1 MALRTKPRSALQTTE
16 DTSGNYLLPDEDFE
30 EFRRFSDAILQELAP
45 RGAYQRHLATNIVHI
60 EWDQQRHRRLLAAV
74 LQTEFR
80 ALAAGVAEMGVPGR
94 ASALF
99 SVRSHFDL
107 GRSLLAHEAEGE
119 EVLRKAGVTRSE
131 ITAAALLARRET
143 VAYHE
148 ARIGDLERRRRQ
160 LLADY
165 DRYKARKPLADDTD
179 DAIEVI

>member
-1 MALRTKPRSALQTTE
+1 MLILTTARSALQTSE
-16 DTSGNYLLPDEDFE
+16 NASGNYLLPDEDVE
-30 EFRRFSDAILQELAP
+30 EFKRFSDAILEELAP
-45 RGAYQRHLATNIVHI
+45 KGTYQRHLATNLAHI

-80 ALAAGVAEMGVPGR
+80 ALAAGIAEVGVPGR

-99 SVRSHFDL
+99 TLRSHFDL

-119 EVLRKAGVTRSE
+119 ETLRQTGVTRSE

-165 DRYKARKPLADDTD
+165 DRYKARKPLVNDPD
-179 DAIEVI
+179 DAIEII

>member
-1 MALRTKPRSALQTTE
+1 MALRTKARSALLTTE
-16 DTSGNYLLPDEDFE
+16 NTSGNYLLPDEDVD
-30 EFRRFSDAILQELAP
+30 EFKRFSDAILQELAP
-45 RGAYQRHLATNIVHI
+45 QGTYQRHLATNLVHI

-74 LQTEFR
+74 LPTEFR
-80 ALAAGVAEMGVPGR
+80 ALSVGVAELGVPGR
-94 ASALF
+94 ASSLF
-99 SVRSHFDL
+99 TLRSHFDL

-165 DRYKARKPLADDTD
+165 DRYRARKLLVDDPD

>member
-1 MALRTKPRSALQTTE
+1 MAILTKADSALQTTE
-16 DTSGNYLLPDEDFE
+16 NASGNYLLPDEDVE
-30 EFRRFSDAILQELAP
+30 EFKRFSDAILEELAP
-45 RGAYQRHLATNIVHI
+45 QGTYQRHLATNLVHI

-80 ALAAGVAEMGVPGR
+80 ALAAGIAEVGVPGR

-99 SVRSHFDL
+99 TLRSHFDL

-119 EVLRKAGVTRSE
+119 ETLRQTGVTRSE

-165 DRYKARKPLADDTD
+165 DRYKARKPLVDDPD
-179 DAIEVI
+179 DAVEII

>member
-1 MALRTKPRSALQTTE
+1 MALRTKASSALQTTE
-16 DTSGNYLLPDEDFE
+16 NVSGNYLLPDEDFE

-45 RGAYQRHLATNIVHI
+45 QGAYQSHLAANIVHI

-107 GRSLLAHEAEGE
+107 GRSLLAHEAQGE

-160 LLADY
+160 LLEDY
-165 DRYKARKPLADDTD
+165 DRYRARKPLVDDPD

>member
-1 MALRTKPRSALQTTE
+1 MALRTKSRSALQTTE
-16 DTSGNYLLPDEDFE
+16 DTSGNYLLPDEDVD
-30 EFRRFSDAILQELAP
+30 EFKRFSDAILQELAP
-45 RGAYQRHLATNIVHI
+45 QGTYQRHLATNLVHI

-80 ALAAGVAEMGVPGR
+80 ALSAGVAEMGVPGR

-99 SVRSHFDL
+99 SVRSHFNL
-107 GRSLLAHEAEGE
+107 GRSLLAHEVEAEE
-119 EVLRKAGVTRSE
+119 TLRKTGVTRSE

-165 DRYKARKPLADDTD
+165 DRYKARKPLADNPD